1 DRNVYSATG
10 YTGNGV
16 APTHVAGQVI
26 ADLITGADT
35 DILRLPMVNARQ
47 RAFPPEPLRSMGAAV
62 VRRAMIAKE
71 TAEEQGREPGFFVSQ
86 LARTPRRMG
95 YLLGPD

>member
-1 DRNVYSATG
+1 M
-10 YTGNGV
+10 
-16 APTHVAGQVI
+16 
-26 ADLITGADT
+26 ITGSDT
-35 DILRLPMVNARQ
+35 DAVRLPMVNARS
-47 RAFPPEPLRSMGAAV
+47 RAFPPEPFRSWGAMV

-71 TAEEQGREPGFFVSQ
+71 TAEEQGRRPGFVAAQ